1 MEELKWKVV
10 YVASRQEKKVAMR
23 LEKEGIKY
31 FLPLYRKL
39 SQWSDRKKWVEFPLF
54 NGYLF
59 VQPDAWQR
67 DKLLELPGI
76 IAYLRYNKEDAV
88 VRDEEITTIQKITAN
103 KKITEFSP
111 GDTIK
116 VGVKIVE
123 GKRERIQYFEGVCIA
138 KKNRDLNSSFTVRKI
153 SFGEGVE
160 RTFALYSP
168 NVDSIKVIRSGKVRR
183 AKLYYLRDRKGK
195 SARIAEKIKKKI
207 GVDVSVKA
215 EEPNKVAEPIKV
227 EATAKKESSVEKKE
241 TSPEVKNEKS
251 AKEKK

>member
-1 MEELKWKVV
+1 MSLFFFAIQTPSKNWIL
-10 YVASRQEKKVAMR
+10 S
-23 LEKEGIKY
+23 L
-31 FLPLYRKL
+31 LP
-39 SQWSDRKKWVEFPLF
+39 S
-54 NGYLF
+54 
-59 VQPDAWQR
+59 
-67 DKLLELPGI
+67 
-76 IAYLRYNKEDAV
+76 
-88 VRDEEITTIQKITAN
+88 TILTPTLIV
-103 KKITEFSP
+103 SP

-138 KKNRDLNSSFTVRKI
+138 KKNRDINSSFTVRKI

-207 GVDVSVKA
+207 GVDVSVKL
-215 EEPNKVAEPIKV
+215 EEPKANPSAEV
-227 EATAKKESSVEKKE
+227 KKEDKSNEEKKTPLKSE
-241 TSPEVKNEKS
+241 TKTEKPNT
-251 AKEKK
+251 EKK

>member
-1 MEELKWKVV
+1 MKNIED
-10 YVASRQEKKVAMR
+10 
-23 LEKEGIKY
+23 I
-31 FLPLYRKL
+31 
-39 SQWSDRKKWVEFPLF
+39 
-54 NGYLF
+54 
-59 VQPDAWQR
+59 
-67 DKLLELPGI
+67 
-76 IAYLRYNKEDAV
+76 NKAA
-88 VRDEEITTIQKITAN
+88 IQKITAN

-168 NVDSIKVIRSGKVRR
+168 NVDSIKVVRSGKVRR

-207 GVDVSVKA
+207 GVDVSVKP
-215 EEPNKVAEPIKV
+215 EEPKAMSTKPVEEVSKTEEP
-227 EATAKKESSVEKKE
+227 KKEDKKTEAKAEKPTSEKK
-241 TSPEVKNEKS
+241 
-251 AKEKK
+251 

>member
-1 MEELKWKVV
+1 MKNIED
-10 YVASRQEKKVAMR
+10 
-23 LEKEGIKY
+23 I
-31 FLPLYRKL
+31 
-39 SQWSDRKKWVEFPLF
+39 
-54 NGYLF
+54 
-59 VQPDAWQR
+59 
-67 DKLLELPGI
+67 
-76 IAYLRYNKEDAV
+76 NKAAV
-88 VRDEEITTIQKITAN
+88 QKITAN
-103 KKITEFSP
+103 KKITDFSP

-207 GVDVSVKA
+207 GVDVSVKTSEPKEKA
-215 EEPNKVAEPIKV
+215 VEAAKEETLKV
-227 EATAKKESSVEKKE
+227 EVKEDNPTSEKK
-241 TSPEVKNEKS
+241 
-251 AKEKK
+251 

>member
-1 MEELKWKVV
+1 MKNIEDIN
-10 YVASRQEKKVAMR
+10 
-23 LEKEGIKY
+23 KEAI
-31 FLPLYRKL
+31 RK
-39 SQWSDRKKWVEFPLF
+39 
-54 NGYLF
+54 
-59 VQPDAWQR
+59 
-67 DKLLELPGI
+67 I
-76 IAYLRYNKEDAV
+76 IAE
-88 VRDEEITTIQKITAN
+88 

-207 GVDVSVKA
+207 GVDISAQTQEPEKTTEPTA
-215 EEPNKVAEPIKV
+215 EGELK
-227 EATAKKESSVEKKE
+227 KKEEKKDI
-241 TSPEVKNEKS
+241 SSDQKKS
-251 AKEKK
+251 DLQTTDKK